1 MCIPKR
7 HNEVT
12 MLIPIARRGLFKA
25 VEVGKRIVRSRSIV
39 TQLVNQYVN
48 LVTTENK

>member
-1 MCIPKR
+1 MCIQNK
-7 HNEVT
+7 HNEVA
-12 MLIPIARRGLFKA
+12 MLIPIARRGFFKV
-25 VEVGKRIVRSRSIV
+25 VEVGKITVRSRSIV